1 MGSGGHEESA
11 GTKRAFVRVLVL
23 LSAVA
28 VAVLL
33 TRCPL
38 TGGPDQPVPPPRSV
52 AP

>member
-1 MGSGGHEESA
+1 MESEGHEEPD
-11 GTKRAFVRVLVL
+11 GTKRAFVRALVL

-38 TGGPDQPVPPPRSV
+38 TGSPDGAVPPPRPH